1 MRRILVVEDD
11 PAIQQ
16 SMCDVLE
23 IGGFAPDAAKD
34 GAEALS
40 MILQARKSGA
50 LYDLVITDISMPV
63 MNGLDLIRWLLEK
76 GFQVPV
82 LVVTGYGDKEMLLIL
97 REMGFHDCLDKPFEP
112 EDLRRKVQDVFDKL
126 LPV

>member
-1 MRRILVVEDD
+1 MRKILVVEDD

-23 IGGFAPDAAKD
+23 IGGFTPEGAKD

-40 MILQARKSGA
+40 MILQARKLGR

-76 GFQVPV
+76 GFQLPV
-82 LVVTGYGDKEMLLIL
+82 LVVTGYGDKEMLLAL

-112 EDLRRKVQDVFDKL
+112 EELRLKVQGIFSKL
-126 LPV
+126 PA